1 MASLKDKFQA
11 VADGNAA
18 LAFDPTKSDRPQLMM
33 LAVGQVEPDP
43 DQPRRDLGD
52 LTELKASIREH
63 GIVQP
68 VIVSPSPTDGM
79 FRIIAGERR
88 YTAAKELGDTEI
100 PCVVRTVDEHR
111 RLEVQLVENIHR
123 KGFTPFEEASA
134 YRRLMEEFQLSQRK
148 LADRLG
154 KSVATVNQTLR
165 ILSLPEDVLRG
176 VQTSEHLSRSVLLEI
191 AKQETPEEQ
200 RAMWARANGGG
211 LTVKSARAAKSPSV
225 EGEAG
230 TDVVQRKGA
239 SRVSF
244 RTTGALVTVSFPE
257 GDKAKAEI
265 VAALTEALA
274 EAKRR
279 V

>member
-1 MASLKDKFQA
+1 MARLKDRFQA
-11 VADGNAA
+11 VADGSAA

-33 LAVGQVEPDP
+33 LAVEQVEPDP

-52 LTELKASIREH
+52 LSELKASIREH

-68 VIVSPSPTDGM
+68 IIVSPASAAGL

-88 YTAAKELGDTEI
+88 YTAAKELGQAEI
-100 PCVVRTVDEHR
+100 PCVVRSIEEHR
-111 RLEVQLVENIHR
+111 RLEVQLIENIHR
-123 KGFTPFEEASA
+123 KGFNPIEEATA
-134 YRRLMEEFQLSQRK
+134 YKRLMDEFKLSQRQ

-165 ILSLPEDVLRG
+165 ILTLPEDVLEG
-176 VQTSEHLSRSVLLEI
+176 VQTSERLSRSVLLEI

-200 RAMWARANGGG
+200 RAMWKRANSGG
-211 LTVKSARAAKSPSV
+211 LTVKSARAAKPAAV
-225 EGEAG
+225 EGEEG
-230 TDVVQRKGA
+230 MDVAQRKGA

-244 RTTGALVTVSFPE
+244 RTTGALVTVSFAE
-257 GDKAKAEI
+257 GDKAKAEV